1 MKANDLRVDENGE
14 RIRILLQMDSESYVV
29 DCQHFRMPYAVSQ
42 KQLAETEPLQTEDY
56 TVFVLDED
64 VSAAQRKERDRRLA
78 LIQPLMTDVCIYDKH
93 HRNELLRGIIAQNS
107 VNRRTVLLYLWRY
120 WVYQS
125 KNALLPQERPPKEAR
140 ALSADEKI
148 FRWALNKFFYTPQ
161 RQGLQTAY
169 KKVLQT
175 K

>member
-1 MKANDLRVDENGE
+1 MRANDLRVTESGE
-14 RIRILLQMDSESYVV
+14 HIRVLLPMDLESYVV

-64 VSAAQRKERDRRLA
+64 VSAAQHKERDRRLA

-107 VNRRTVLLYLWRY
+107 VNRRTVLLYCGDTGSINPKMHFYPR
-120 WVYQS
+120 
-125 KNALLPQERPPKEAR
+125 NAHPK
-140 ALSADEKI
+140 K
-148 FRWALNKFFYTPQ
+148 P
-161 RQGLQTAY
+161 
-169 KKVLQT
+169 VP
-175 K
+175 